1 MPELAVE
8 RDLGFLKQ
16 LEATKLLHRSPTLT
30 SNYVFRSQEPVRKPI
45 STSNLTSQSQELV
58 FAS

>member
-1 MPELAVE
+1 MPEWAVE
-8 RDLGFLKQ
+8 SDLGFPKQ

-45 STSNLTSQSQELV
+45 STSNLTSQSQEQ
-58 FAS
+58 